1 MSSFFRG
8 TLVLMGA
15 VFLSKFFGF
24 VYRMQFMRTAGE
36 EAVGT
41 YMTAYPAFIFFL
53 ALIQL
58 GLPIGVAKVV
68 AELHARG
75 ERSRQ
80 QQVMRTSA
88 VLSVAASVVLIP
100 VFILLVPPLA
110 GTLLGNPETSVV
122 LYISIA
128 ALPIA
133 TASGLIRGYFQ
144 GIARIEETAWS
155 QILEQ
160 TVRIALISWLLPI
173 LADPSRPAM
182 TAGWAMAI
190 TGVAELATLLYL
202 WIKYGQAK
210 KKNPSPPKGNYPLRP
225 LLSVSLPSSGSRL
238 FGSFTWFLEPIVF
251 IWALGLAG
259 VGVVAATSLY
269 GVISGVL
276 IPLLLF
282 PAFVPNALSVVL
294 VPAVSGAAALNDIR
308 LLRERIHLSLR
319 VSAITGSIAAAVF
332 FLHGAELAVKLFHI
346 SNGEKYMLML
356 APIFF
361 FYYIQGPLHSILQAM
376 QEAKAAMMNSV
387 YGGIGKLAV
396 MFILAS
402 RPGLQEAGAV
412 MAIGFGVLV
421 TSFLHIATLRKKREA
436 SAGFSMFV
444 IPYLSF
450 IITVAARPL
459 LIEEVPFGML
469 GDIVVT
475 SGFLIALLF
484 LFRYFRLS
492 DIRMMRKL
500 AKRF

>member
-1 MSSFFRG
+1 
-8 TLVLMGA
+8 MGA

-68 AELHARG
+68 AELQARG

-80 QQVMRTSA
+80 IQVMRTSA
-88 VLSVAASVVLIP
+88 VLSVAASIVLIP
-100 VFILLVPPLA
+100 VFILLIPPLA
-110 GTLLGNPETSVV
+110 GKLLGNPETSIV
-122 LYISIA
+122 LYISLA
-128 ALPIA
+128 ALPVA

-173 LADPSRPAM
+173 LADPSSPAF
-182 TAGWAMAI
+182 TAGIAMAI
-190 TGVAELATLLYL
+190 TGGAELATLAYL
-202 WIKYGQAK
+202 WIKYRQVKRRNPKPPAGQ
-210 KKNPSPPKGNYPLRP
+210 YPLRP

-251 IWALGLAG
+251 IWALGMAG

-282 PAFVPNALSVVL
+282 PAFIPNALSVVL
-294 VPAVSGAAALNDIR
+294 VPAVSGAAAVNDIR

-332 FLHGAELAVKLFHI
+332 FLHGEELAVKLFHI
-346 SNGEKYMLML
+346 SDGGAYMLML

-396 MFILAS
+396 MFVLAS
-402 RPGLQEAGAV
+402 QPGLQEAGAV

-421 TSFLHIATLRKKREA
+421 TSFLHIATLRRKREA
-436 SAGFSMFV
+436 SSGFSMFV
-444 IPYLSF
+444 IPYVSF
-450 IITVAARPL
+450 IITAAARPL

-469 GDIVVT
+469 GDIAVT

-492 DIRMMRKL
+492 DLRMLRKL